1 MKRLRNDMF
10 MYIGLIVICL
20 LFYFVLIPQQ
30 IVLRGS
36 WSGDITFTSRTF
48 PYILFAAM
56 GIASLIGV
64 IQTAYKMKRFIAEN
78 GSAVKEAGGGLK
90 KLLLPVYFFVLTG
103 VYAFLFDRL
112 GYIIATV
119 VIIPLYLASL
129 KCKKWQYYA
138 ITYGV
143 GAVVYL
149 VFKFILNIPL

>member
-1 MKRLRNDMF
+1 MKRLRNDMLL
-10 MYIGLIVICL
+10 YIMLIVISL
-20 LFYFVLIPQQ
+20 LFYFVFIPQQ

-48 PYILFAAM
+48 PYILFVVM
-56 GIASLIGV
+56 GITAFIGV

-78 GSAVKEAGGGLK
+78 GSEAKEGGGGFK

-112 GYIIATV
+112 GYILATV
-119 VIIPLYLASL
+119 IIIPLYLASL

-143 GAVVYL
+143 GVVVYL
-149 VFKFILNIPL
+149 VFKHILNIPL